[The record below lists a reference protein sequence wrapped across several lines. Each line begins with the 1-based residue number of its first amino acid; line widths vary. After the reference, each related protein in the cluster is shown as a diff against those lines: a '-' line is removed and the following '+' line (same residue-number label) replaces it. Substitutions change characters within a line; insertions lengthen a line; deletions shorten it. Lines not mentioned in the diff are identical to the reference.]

1 MSMETRE
8 RRRAVP
14 ELDVEQEVDVG
25 RYASAVAA
33 RWWLPLVGLLA
44 GIVVGYLVSLG
55 GGQVYRAEALLYL
68 GQPFS
73 PNGGAPVQGL
83 ATNPRTVGEII
94 RSESA
99 LKEAA
104 RRSRLR
110 VSKLRGRVA
119 TATISGTVP
128 RAGQTPLVEISV
140 QSDQPRRTAA
150 AANALAAIV
159 IGRVAGYVDVKI
171 DTYERQLATVNDAI
185 ESIGRRLATLDRAI
199 RQQGLSPLDQLV
211 LISQID
217 NAEQRRVGLINQQ
230 TQTQQLLALAEN
242 VERPRVVERAVAVS
256 TTARSRRNSILVAGA
271 IGLLLGLIAALA
283 WDPLATRL
291 RRPHLS

>member
-1 MSMETRE
+1 MSVETRE
-8 RRRAVP
+8 RRRALP
-14 ELDVEQEVDVG
+14 DLDAEQEVDLG
-25 RYASAVAA
+25 RYASALAA

-44 GIVVGYLVSLG
+44 GVVVGYLVSLG
-55 GGQVYRAEALLYL
+55 GGDVYRAEAVLYL

-104 RRSRLR
+104 RRGGLP
-110 VSKLRGRVA
+110 VSKLRGRVS
-119 TATISGTVP
+119 TQTISGTVP

-159 IGRVAGYVDVKI
+159 IGRVGGYVDVKI
-171 DTYERQLATVNDAI
+171 DTYERQLRTVNDAI

-199 RQQGLSPLDQLV
+199 REQGLSALDQLV

-242 VERPRVVERAVAVS
+242 VERPRVVERAVA
-256 TTARSRRNSILVAGA
+256 TKTAAQSRRNSILVAGA
-271 IGLLLGLIAALA
+271 LGLLLGLIAALA
-283 WDPLATRL
+283 WDALAVRL
-291 RRPHLS
+291 RRAA

>member
-1 MSMETRE
+1 MTTETRE
-8 RRRAVP
+8 RRRALP
-14 ELDVEQEVDVG
+14 ELDAEQEVDLG

-33 RWWLPLVGLLA
+33 RWWVPLLGLLA
-44 GIVVGYLVSLG
+44 GVVAGYLLSLG
-55 GGQVYRAEALLYL
+55 GGDVYRAEALLYL

-73 PNGGAPVQGL
+73 PNGGAPVQSL

-104 RRSRLR
+104 SRSGLR
-110 VSKLRGRVA
+110 VAKLRGRVA

-128 RAGQTPLVEISV
+128 RAGQSPLVEISV

-171 DTYERQLATVNDAI
+171 DTYGRQLATVNDAI

-199 RQQGLSPLDQLV
+199 RQQGLSPLDELV

-271 IGLLLGLIAALA
+271 IGLLLGLVAALA
-283 WDPLATRL
+283 WDALAARL
-291 RRPHLS
+291 PGRR